1 MFPEVFPTSI
11 YSFLAR
17 SLNSNGKRNENKRE
31 EKRKKEKK
39 QRSRGGQQEV
49 EFLRSKYSES
59 CEIPSRAGYNSIQE
73 GRACFST
80 ASPRKDQP
88 WPTSN
93 FTALTRR
100 DQSSFTH
107 HYHSESLCQEGTMDW
122 RAHAGPVDPLEN
134 SNGRSWPRLCEPR
147 RYHRILRILFTA
159 GVWMRAHL
167 CMASHGTFSWRVN
180 FNCFL

>member
-1 MFPEVFPTSI
+1 MFPLFSPII
-11 YSFLAR
+11 YSFFLGAKFEFQR
-17 SLNSNGKRNENKRE
+17 KEKWKQKGRGKKE
-31 EKRKKEKK
+31 EKK

-49 EFLRSKYSES
+49 EFLRSKYSVS
-59 CEIPSRAGYNSIQE
+59 CEIPSRAGYNSIRE

-93 FTALTRR
+93 FTALTPR

-107 HYHSESLCQEGTMDW
+107 HYHSESLCREGTMDW
-122 RAHAGPVDPLEN
+122 RARTGPVDPLEN

-147 RYHRILRILFTA
+147 RHHRILRILFTA
-159 GVWMRAHL
+159 GVWMRARAH
-167 CMASHGTFSWRVN
+167 CMASRGTLSPSVTREF
-180 FNCFL
+180 